1 MEKTT
6 QIDIQKQIDLAA
18 EALAHIF
25 IQQIMSKKN
34 DVALKEID
42 NKYGKPSK

>member
-18 EALAHIF
+18 EALAHIL
-25 IQQIMSKKN
+25 IQQVMSKKN
-34 DVALKEID
+34 DATFKEIE
-42 NKYGKPSK
+42 NKYGKSSK